1 MPRTISTDEFIRL
14 AKLNGVRRVAT
25 SVSCRL
31 GARDRVQ
38 TFDYALMFPV
48 EFPSSPA
55 TKSASALQD
64 VIGVEPACW
73 FDDGYRLPVDGWEA
87 LEAYRRFS
95 SSAEPKGTAMKQVE
109 GFFGL
114 LKRVEAAG
122 LDVTFVGSGV
132 EPILQWAQITLR
144 ASQDPAFRKEADKAL
159 G

>member
-1 MPRTISTDEFIRL
+1 MHKTISTDEYIRL
-14 AKLNGVRRVAT
+14 AKANGVRRVAV

-38 TFDYALMFPV
+38 TFDYALMTPV
-48 EFPSSPA
+48 EFGPSAGRTPA
-55 TKSASALQD
+55 ALKD

-95 SSAEPKGTAMKQVE
+95 TSDEPKGTAMKQVE
-109 GFFGL
+109 GFFAL

-122 LDVTFVGSGV
+122 LEITFFGSGV
-132 EPILQWAQITLR
+132 QPILQWAQITLK
-144 ASQDPAFRKEADKAL
+144 ASQDPAFKRQADGAL